1 MEENQNQNQSNISND
16 EVIMNTSSESNIP
29 NVPID
34 ETVKLHEDL
43 AVMYAPVNA
52 NYAYPFTAKVNESV
66 KNNVEEWNAVT
77 DNLLAWTYSTYP
89 LHAFMMADSFE
100 VMQENYKLL
109 INNGA
114 MSILDQEANWQKKV
128 STGWSHAKLYVMSKL
143 MWNVE
148 LNMEELLDDFF
159 ANYFD
164 VASDTMRDLFETDRE
179 WMRHIYG
186 DLGSTGSIFEDMLKT
201 EYYSYPVLKQ
211 AMNQIDK
218 AYEDIEVYK
227 ESNPERYKQLYDR
240 ITLESMQYRYI
251 LINLYSTEYGANEVL
266 NMKYEFRHDVERL
279 GITTYQ
285 ENKYISELWASW
297 GIQ

>member
-1 MEENQNQNQSNISND
+1 
-16 EVIMNTSSESNIP
+16 
-29 NVPID
+29 
-34 ETVKLHEDL
+34 
-43 AVMYAPVNA
+43 
-52 NYAYPFTAKVNESV
+52 
-66 KNNVEEWNAVT
+66 
-77 DNLLAWTYSTYP
+77 
-89 LHAFMMADSFE
+89 
-100 VMQENYKLL
+100 
-109 INNGA
+109 
-114 MSILDQEANWQKKV
+114 
-128 STGWSHAKLYVMSKL
+128 
-143 MWNVE
+143 
-148 LNMEELLDDFF
+148 
-159 ANYFD
+159 
-164 VASDTMRDLFETDRE
+164 
-179 WMRHIYG
+179 
-186 DLGSTGSIFEDMLKT
+186 MLKT